1 MPDVYCQQ
9 GTWQFMVA
17 DLIKSPGIPQTFL
30 HDLESAFWVLLWMAL
45 SFMKSSW
52 DNGIRSS
59 FLKGTMSPKVFRDT
73 GGQDKY
79 HFMQVGSPMAITI
92 DDNPTMTSFLIS
104 LKQILGVRHQKRPK
118 LPSSLDPAYTL
129 ASLKKD
135 QSSIIKARA
144 ATEADIKWYDTMLE
158 GLENH
163 DFVLHH
169 FERALAEDW
178 PADDKAVRQPL
189 LLSNDVQTKMRS
201 STKRSVDVAGITGV
215 YVSAGGIKKSKS
227 GPL

>member
-1 MPDVYCQQ
+1 MA
-9 GTWQFMVA
+9 A
-17 DLIKSPGIPQTFL
+17 DLIRSPGIPQNFL
-30 HDLESAFWVLLWMAL
+30 HDLESAFWVLLWMVL

-52 DNGIRSS
+52 DDGIRSS
-59 FLKGTMSPKVFRDT
+59 FLKGTMSPKVFHNT

-79 HFMQVGSPMAITI
+79 HFMQVADPMNIEI
-92 DDNPTMTSFLIS
+92 DNNPTLTSFLKS
-104 LKQILGVRHQKRPK
+104 LKEILGVRHRNRPE
-118 LPSSLDPAYTL
+118 LPSPLDAAYTL

-135 QSSIIKARA
+135 QSSIAQATATIKSQ
-144 ATEADIKWYDTMLE
+144 IKLYDDMLE
-158 GLENH
+158 SLKTH

-215 YVSAGGIKKSKS
+215 YVSAGGVKKSKS